1 MPVARR
7 WRIIAGAVLLPLL
20 SAAAPSDAPQPIG
33 SWLLQC
39 PGSGG
44 CILRDRDWILP
55 PGGGRPAAALE
66 VQRRGNMLVPVV
78 TLRGLSGQQ
87 AVGGL
92 LALQPHATLQFGA
105 GARADLACDLDGDA
119 VICAPQGDAVAATA
133 AALPGARQVEVGV
146 RLGVP
151 GLMPLPSQGRSLAL
165 QDTQEALA
173 RLRSAGAA
181 GKSLPAEPGL
191 DWIGFVHKVMTA
203 AGISS
208 RALSAAAF
216 GAR

>member
-1 MPVARR
+1 MPAARR
-7 WRIIAGAVLLPLL
+7 WRIIAGAVLLPLI
-20 SAAAPSDAPQPIG
+20 SAAAPSDGPEQIG

-55 PGGGRPAAALE
+55 PGAGRPAAALE
-66 VQRRGNMLVPVV
+66 VQRRGDRLVPVV
-78 TLRGLSGQQ
+78 TLRGLTGEQ
-87 AVGGL
+87 AIGGL
-92 LALQPHATLQFGA
+92 LALQPHATLQFGN
-105 GARADLACDLDGDA
+105 GGRADLACDLDGDA

-133 AALPGARQVEVGV
+133 AALRGARQVEVGV
-146 RLGVP
+146 QLGVR
-151 GLMPLPSQGRSLAL
+151 GMMPLPSQGRSLAL

-181 GKSLPAEPGL
+181 GEALPAEPGL
-191 DWIGFVHKVMTA
+191 DWIGFVRKIITA
-203 AGISS
+203 AGVIPP
-208 RALSAAAF
+208 ALSAGAF